1 MKKLLLV
8 ISLISSYAVVGYA
21 QTDSTDTVENDKL
34 GLDSIEIVR
43 IIVDSASGDTLMFYR
58 FEELVMKDFT
68 TAEQREEYRR
78 LKYNVKK
85 VMPYAKLAA
94 FRLQMMEDNL
104 HLISDPKAREKYIKE
119 TEKSLKDEFIETM
132 KGFSRS
138 QGILLIKLIHRETGK
153 TTYELLKGY
162 RGSIETFYWS
172 AFAKIYDAS
181 LKEEYDPIV
190 DYQLDMIIKA
200 YELE

>member
-1 MKKLLLV
+1 MKQFILLL
-8 ISLISSYAVVGYA
+8 SLIFSSSALFS
-21 QTDSTDTVENDKL
+21 QTDSTDTTAKVDKL
-34 GLDSIEIVR
+34 GLDSIEVVR

-58 FEELVMKDFT
+58 FEELVMKDFST
-68 TAEQREEYRR
+68 PEQKEEYRK

-172 AFAKIYDAS
+172 AFAKMYDAS
-181 LKEEYDPIV
+181 LKAEYDPIV
-190 DYQLDMIIKA
+190 DYQLDMIIRA

>member
-1 MKKLLLV
+1 MKK
-8 ISLISSYAVVGYA
+8 ISVCIGFIFCALNGFSQADSIKKISPQKV
-21 QTDSTDTVENDKL
+21 D
-34 GLDSIEIVR
+34 LDSIEIVR
-43 IIVDSASGDTLMFYR
+43 VVIDSASGDTLMFYR
-58 FEELVMKDFT
+58 FEELVMKDFNT
-68 TAEQREEYRR
+68 PEQREEYRK

-104 HLISDPKAREKYIKE
+104 HLISDPKAKEKYIKE
-119 TEKSLKDEFIETM
+119 TEKSLKNEFIETL

-138 QGILLIKLIHRETGK
+138 QGVLLIKLIHRETGK
-153 TTYELLKGY
+153 TTYDLLKGY

-172 AFAKIYDAS
+172 AFAKMYNAS

-200 YELE
+200 YNME

>member
-1 MKKLLLV
+1 VCLLLTT
-8 ISLISSYAVVGYA
+8 ILSFG
-21 QTDSTDTVENDKL
+21 QTDSTDSSEVDKL

-68 TAEQREEYRR
+68 TPEQKEEYRR

-104 HLISDPKAREKYIKE
+104 HLIADPKAREKYIKE

-172 AFAKIYDAS
+172 TFAKMYDAS

-190 DYQLDMIIKA
+190 DYQLDMIIRA

>member
-1 MKKLLLV
+1 MKKLLATYTL
-8 ISLISSYAVVGYA
+8 ILSSLIVFG
-21 QTDSTDTVENDKL
+21 QTDTTKKTETEKL
-34 GLDSIEIVR
+34 NLDSIEIVR
-43 IIVDSASGDTLMFYR
+43 IVIDSVSGDTLMFYR
-58 FEELVMKDFT
+58 FEELVMKDFN
-68 TAEQREEYRR
+68 TAEQKKEYRK

-104 HLISDPKAREKYIKE
+104 HLINDPKARERYIKE

-138 QGILLIKLIHRETGK
+138 QGLLLIKLIHRETGK

-172 AFAKIYDAS
+172 AFAKLYDAS

-200 YELE
+200 YEME